1 VPIIAVGKLLHPRL
15 VASVVERGIADLV
28 ALGRPILADPDFPR
42 KLLENREKEIRK
54 CIGCNYCYTR
64 VASKNLAI
72 RCTVNA
78 TRGREIE
85 YRLPSSHGARRVVV
99 VGGGP
104 AGMEAARLF
113 AGKGCSVLLFER
125 EPELGGLLRLGGS
138 IPRLYTRN
146 LLHILEFQKWELSRL
161 GVEVKLGMSVSPQQI
176 QTMEADVLVLATG
189 SRYYLPDIAGIDSAP
204 VLRLDE
210 YLKKPGPLG
219 ATVMVLGGR
228 EGAEISISLA
238 RQGKSVILVHDGQ
251 EETLG
256 RAIYMKDPMREYYV
270 QKYLR
275 EGPAEV
281 LAKASISKLD
291 GNSAWIRTVNGDEK
305 SLHFDHLIVATDRFS
320 QKELA
325 GGFAGFHGK
334 IHSIGDCVSPRS
346 VTEAIYDAWFVAG
359 RY

>member
-1 VPIIAVGKLLHPRL
+1 MHPRL

-64 VASKNLAI
+64 VAAKNLAI
-72 RCTVNA
+72 RCSVNA
-78 TRGREIE
+78 ARGREIE
-85 YRLPSSHGARRVVV
+85 YRLPSSLGARRVIV

-113 AGKGCSVLLFER
+113 AGKGYSVLLFER
-125 EPELGGLLRLGGS
+125 ERELGGLLRLGGS

-161 GVEVKLGMSVSPQQI
+161 GVEVKLGISVLPEHIRSL
-176 QTMEADVLVLATG
+176 EADILVLATG
-189 SRYYLPDIAGIDSAP
+189 SHYRLPDIEGIHSAP

-210 YLKKPGPLG
+210 YLKRRSPLG

-238 RQGKSVILVHDGQ
+238 RQGKKVILVHDGQ

-256 RAIYMKDPMREYYV
+256 RPIYMKDPIREYYV
-270 QKYLR
+270 QKYLQ
-275 EGPAEV
+275 EGQVEILAEATV
-281 LAKASISKLD
+281 SKLD
-291 GNSAWIRTVNGDEK
+291 GTSAWIRTVNGDEI
-305 SLHFDHLIVATDRFS
+305 SLHFDHLIIATDRFS
-320 QKELA
+320 QKDLVGGLA
-325 GGFAGFHGK
+325 GFQGE

-346 VTEAIYDAWFVAG
+346 VTEAIDDAWFMAG